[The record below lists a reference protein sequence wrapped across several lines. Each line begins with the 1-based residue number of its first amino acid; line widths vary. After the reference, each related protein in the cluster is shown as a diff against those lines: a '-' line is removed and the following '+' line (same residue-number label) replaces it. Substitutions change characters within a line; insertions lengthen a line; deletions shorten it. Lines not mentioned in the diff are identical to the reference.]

1 MGFLEEDD
9 LVAVFIERGEKLF
22 INTSEKPLKYVKMGD
37 FVTADIDE
45 KLTFPVTLQKQMGG
59 DYKVKVYYLFYNLVS
74 FC

>member
-37 FVTADIDE
+37 FVTATIDE
-45 KLTFPVTLQKQMGG
+45 KLTFPVTLQKQMSG
-59 DYKVKVYYLFYNLVS
+59 DYKVSILLIIVTFVN
-74 FC
+74 